1 MLLNKGKFELNEN
14 ESYVIEE
21 PFYDKVQGRGTF
33 AAKYYG
39 RVRIIKKNEDLK
51 DVEMG
56 EVLVLRMTTPDLML
70 EGIKKAGAII
80 TDEGGITCHAAV
92 LSREFNIP
100 ALMGTTN
107 ATRIFKTGDYV
118 CVDTEFGTAYRVQPT
133 SKS

>member
-1 MLLNKGKFELNEN
+1 M
-14 ESYVIEE
+14 V
-21 PFYDKVQGRGTF
+21 
-33 AAKYYG
+33 
-39 RVRIIKKNEDLK
+39 IKKNEDLK
-51 DVEMG
+51 NVEGG

-80 TDEGGITCHAAV
+80 TDEGGITSHAAV

-118 CVDTEFGTAYRVQPT
+118 SVDTELGRAHRVQPPN
-133 SKS
+133 KS